1 MSWWGLVSELPLVA
15 EFCVRNGATATLL
28 NILGEANPSPA
39 YLIMLRHLEDMITLN
54 FTIFRDA
61 DYIQLSRSVS
71 NFLYITQQQL
81 GRYQADTATKNEWAG
96 KAIPLRSLF
105 YGIIELGTELL
116 KECEEAR
123 YLYVKTLL
131 ESGLNL
137 EINQDKATVQTYL
150 STLGFST
157 TLSRSLEEAEHL
169 YQAGGNEFD
178 LKASMGHLRSF
189 LEGLHS
195 EAFPTLHARFGG
207 ELPTR
212 WGEGLKY
219 FSVHKVFS
227 KSEELYAASLYTLIS
242 DEGVHPLVAEREY
255 ARLFR
260 NVVIEY
266 ALLFLRKIGKLGLSQ
281 RCWVGAEKCR
291 SGPSSHFCDNAV
303 SRPKAYCTAE
313 PRVQVFQQL
322 WYITGEACG
331 FPKQSRDMPAPKQP
345 GHSLRYNAG
354 RRSLLH
360 FFLLFREPRG
370 AKIIQCNARMRHTIP
385 VIGDSRLEH

>member
-1 MSWWGLVSELPLVA
+1 MEKQLGAIRSKRPREIQQNPNKWVLNSANYNLLSSLLSQVDNTQKKSFIQHVLLRLSSPSNCGLARKPTHMSCWGLVSELPLVA
-15 EFCVRNGATATLL
+15 EFCVRNGATETLL

-39 YLIMLRHLEDMITLN
+39 YLIMLRHLEDMIIVN

-71 NFLYITQQQL
+71 NFSYITQQQL
-81 GRYQADTATKNEWAG
+81 GQYRADTATKNEWAG
-96 KAIPLRSLF
+96 KAISLRSLF
-105 YGIIELGTELL
+105 YGIIELGTDLL

-157 TLSRSLEEAEHL
+157 TLSRSLEEAERL

-219 FSVHKVFS
+219 FSVNKVFS
-227 KSEELYAASLYTLIS
+227 KSEELYVANLYTLIS

-266 ALLFLRKIGKLGLSQ
+266 ALLFLRKIEKLGLSLA
-281 RCWVGAEKCR
+281 VGQ
-291 SGPSSHFCDNAV
+291 N
-303 SRPKAYCTAE
+303 
-313 PRVQVFQQL
+313 
-322 WYITGEACG
+322 
-331 FPKQSRDMPAPKQP
+331 
-345 GHSLRYNAG
+345 
-354 RRSLLH
+354 
-360 FFLLFREPRG
+360 
-370 AKIIQCNARMRHTIP
+370 
-385 VIGDSRLEH
+385 